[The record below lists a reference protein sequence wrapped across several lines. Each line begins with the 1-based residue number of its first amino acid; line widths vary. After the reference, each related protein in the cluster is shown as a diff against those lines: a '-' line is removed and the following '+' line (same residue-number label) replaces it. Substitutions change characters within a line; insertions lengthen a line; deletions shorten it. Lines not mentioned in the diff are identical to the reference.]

1 MCALLLEAEGICMV
15 NLLNLISESLG
26 FWPSSVVMLLLLEEL
41 IFGSDNNM
49 AFSAVACF
57 ADRADM

>member
-1 MCALLLEAEGICMV
+1 MV

-26 FWPSSVVMLLLLEEL
+26 FWPSSVMLLLLEEL
-41 IFGSDNNM
+41 IFGSDTNT